1 MSGINTSKIDA
12 LAMAAEASAGDSAGE
27 IQSRKTAHT
36 QDVLSEPSD
45 SSKLRADG
53 LDVPSVEEAA
63 SSHTNPRQSLNGESM
78 PVASLANHDTP
89 AAPTS
94 NKRKPSFVDK
104 LHAILSDKNCS
115 DIISWLPSGKS
126 FVILDKAGFTKTVLP
141 VYFKEAKFGKYRIT
155 RSLFSFAHIM
165 LYASYDTDIYCCLP
179 TLSLGSQN
187 HSQDASKDGAFVMRM
202 QKGRGQSFT
211 HMSYSRRIV

>member
-1 MSGINTSKIDA
+1 
-12 LAMAAEASAGDSAGE
+12 MAAEASAGDSAEE

-63 SSHTNPRQSLNGESM
+63 SSHTDPPQSLNGESM

-89 AAPTS
+89 VAPTN

-165 LYASYDTDIYCCLP
+165 LCVI
-179 TLSLGSQN
+179 
-187 HSQDASKDGAFVMRM
+187 
-202 QKGRGQSFT
+202 
-211 HMSYSRRIV
+211 